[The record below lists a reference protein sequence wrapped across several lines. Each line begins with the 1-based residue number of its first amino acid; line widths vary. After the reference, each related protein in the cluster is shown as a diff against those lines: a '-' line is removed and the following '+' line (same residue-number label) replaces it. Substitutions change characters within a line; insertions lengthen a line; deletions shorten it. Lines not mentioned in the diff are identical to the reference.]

1 MSKIQKEQKYGEVI
15 IYKAK
20 DGNLLLDV
28 RLKKDTL
35 WLTINQIATLF
46 GRDKSVISRHI
57 RNIFND
63 KELDVSTVAF
73 FATVQKEG
81 SKTVERQIEYYN
93 LDVIIS
99 VGYRVNSK
107 LGTKFR
113 IWATQVLKKHLIEGY
128 TLNERRLKNQK
139 EKLKSLK
146 YAVRLLKIS

>member
-1 MSKIQKEQKYGEVI
+1 MSKIQEQKRGKVI

-20 DGNLLLDV
+20 DGKVSLD
-28 RLKKDTL
+28 LKLKQETL
-35 WLTINQIATLF
+35 WLTLNQMATLF

-57 RNIFND
+57 RNIFKS
-63 KELDVSTVAF
+63 KELGDSTVAF
-73 FATVQKEG
+73 FATVQTEG

-93 LDVIIS
+93 LDMVIS

-128 TLNERRLKNQK
+128 TLNEQRLRNQK
-139 EKLKSLK
+139 EKLKALK